1 MISRLKWLICLC
13 TAIVVCLGVVTG
25 PTPVNALNLF
35 QASVIISNTSGVA
48 QTNWAVQL
56 TINTQALINAG
67 KMRADCGDMRFQLV
81 NLTDIPYWLDRGC
94 NTNKTLVWIR
104 IPALPTGNTT
114 VIIQYGDLALTSQ
127 SNGVAVMDLFE
138 DMNVAPT
145 CVLGGS
151 AIYDSI
157 NKRVQLTNTTTNIT
171 GSCTYTWSTVP
182 TGMYTHMDFQT
193 GGGTGAESNWVYGWN
208 TTGSGAEED
217 ISGGGYHFTF
227 DESQGRS
234 CYTRSTTTNGAG
246 INCSAQATIG
256 NNARHIAEVFQSAA
270 TGRIFYDGASLFNTA
285 DPAPI
290 PKTGTKYGFAAR
302 NSGTTNNHYVYDFAQ
317 TRFLTTISAGAPGV
331 ETPLVYILT
340 FAIRNA
346 GDTAVASVCDLGFA
360 STTAA
365 TTCSYRL
372 KITTNIIEG
381 YVVYV
386 KSDGPLINV
395 TATIADAGVGTG
407 GGGGTL
413 ITNAT
418 AGTARYGVLSTIG
431 TLTGGD
437 PISKP
442 AVYDAGT
449 LNSVRIT
456 NTTSNIFVTASGQ
469 NNPAITGATAN
480 TILVTHNLNIASS
493 TVGGLYGHTLTY
505 TVVPNF

>member
-1 MISRLKWLICLC
+1 MSHLKWLLWLC
-13 TAIVVCLGVVTG
+13 TAIVVCLGVVAG
-25 PTPVNALNLF
+25 PTPVTALNLF
-35 QASVIISNTSGVA
+35 QSSIVISNTSGIA
-48 QTNWAVQL
+48 QTNWAVRL
-56 TINTQALINAG
+56 TINTQVLVAAG
-67 KMRADCGDMRFQLV
+67 KMRTDCGDMRFQLA
-81 NLTDIPYWLDRGC
+81 NYTDIPYWLDRGC
-94 NTNKTLVWIR
+94 NTTTTLVWVR
-104 IPALPTGNTT
+104 ISALPTGNTT
-114 VIIQYGDLALTSQ
+114 VNIQYGDLVLTSQ
-127 SNGVAVMDLFE
+127 STGVAVMDLFE

-151 AIYDSI
+151 AIYDSV
-157 NKRVQLTNTTTNIT
+157 NKRVQLTDTTASIT

-182 TGMYTHMDFQT
+182 TGMYAYMDFQT

-217 ISGGGYHFTF
+217 IGGGGYHFTF

-246 INCSAQATIG
+246 IACSAQATIG
-256 NNARHIAEVFQSAA
+256 NNARHIGDVFQSAA
-270 TGRIFYDGASLFNTA
+270 TGRIFYDGVSLFNTA

-317 TRFLTTISAGAPGV
+317 TRFLATIAAGVPGV
-331 ETPLVYILT
+331 ESSLVYILT

-346 GDTAVASVCDLGFA
+346 ADTAVASVCDLGFA

-365 TTCSYRL
+365 TSCSYRL

-386 KSDGPLINV
+386 KSDGPLSNV
-395 TATIADAGVGTG
+395 TATIADAPVGTG
-407 GGGGTL
+407 GGGGAL

-418 AGTARYGVLSTIG
+418 AGTAQYGVLSTIG
-431 TLTGGD
+431 ILTGGD

-442 AVYDAGT
+442 AVYNAGA
-449 LNSVRIT
+449 LNSVPIT
-456 NTTSNIFVTASGQ
+456 NTTPNIFATATGQ
-469 NNPAITGATAN
+469 NNPAVTGDTAN

-505 TVVPNF
+505 TIVPNF